1 MSFGNVTQTID
12 LSGSSLA
19 LILGLNK
26 DAISNGEDGIGT
38 GNRNGVGKSTIVHA
52 LCYALYGKTINNKIS
67 MSRVVNNINKKGCVV
82 SLTFEQGGVE
92 YKIERGR
99 GPTYFKLTCA
109 GKEKNDDNT
118 DETNGESG
126 DTQKYLD
133 NIIGMSQNM
142 FQSIVVFSATST
154 HFLAEGAAKQREFI
168 EELLGLNQLSHKA
181 DILKNKIKLNTKL
194 LDQEQLTI
202 NMHLQFNQKTTKQI
216 DDAIAS
222 RRTYLEAIAKQIAD
236 HENFINS
243 VNLEQLAIEIE
254 TINKNNGITDAI
266 NRKKQLSNE
275 LASAVA
281 QHQEWGR
288 SNTHH
293 QQYIFEQITSLKTVD
308 LDTEIANH
316 QSNEQIRYRL
326 VDLNGLHASVKD
338 KQKTASQ
345 IKSQIDV
352 DNKIK
357 IQKQTAL
364 VNEMNNDKC
373 PTCGSAVDSTK
384 HEKVL
389 TQMAQAVIE
398 VEDRVTANQAQLDQI
413 NNEIHELNVRINDI
427 GVLVQNDTTFKTL
440 TEAMSLSNKISQ
452 LEAELRSVES
462 ATSPYGLNVAYLESQ
477 IAGITIDEIKP
488 TRYNSVSAVEQVIY
502 KYQNSVNELEKLRSN
517 NSDPYISQI
526 ESLKS
531 SIYEISYT
539 ELDRLKK
546 LIEHQEFLVKVLTD
560 KNSFVR
566 KKLIEQNTA
575 YLNTQL
581 KKYLDASGSQ
591 FNVQFNSDLSVG
603 IESFGIEYDFEQLSR
618 GEKNRVMVPLN
629 LAFRDVYESLYG
641 NINLLI
647 VDELL
652 DNGLDPVGIYNAFD
666 MLYDLSALGRNV
678 FVISHREELTNKAS
692 EVLLVTKEDRFST
705 ISRLEE

>member
-12 LSGSSLA
+12 LAGSSLA

-67 MSRVVNNINKKGCVV
+67 MSRIVNNINKKGCVV
-82 SLTFEQGGVE
+82 TLVFEQGGVE

-99 GPTYFKLTCA
+99 SPTYFKLTCG

-133 NIIGMSQNM
+133 SIIGMSQNM
-142 FQSIVVFSATST
+142 FQSIVVFSATSA

-216 DDAIAS
+216 DDAVAS
-222 RRTYLEAIAKQIAD
+222 RLEFLNTITKQISE
-236 HENFINS
+236 HETFIGTI
-243 VNLEQLAIEIE
+243 NLEKLATEIE
-254 TINKNNGITDAI
+254 TINKNNEIITAT
-266 NRKKQLSNE
+266 NKKKQLSNE
-275 LASAVA
+275 LSSVIT
-281 QHQEWGR
+281 QHKAWEQ
-288 SNTHH
+288 SNAALC
-293 QQYIFEQITSLKTVD
+293 QSIFSKIVDLKTVD
-308 LDTEIANH
+308 LDTEIFNH
-316 QSNEQIRYRL
+316 QENEQIRYKL
-326 VDLNGLHASVKD
+326 ADLASLNTAIKD
-338 KQKTASQ
+338 KQKAANQ
-345 IKSQIDV
+345 VKNQIDV
-352 DNKIK
+352 DAKIK
-357 IQKQTAL
+357 AQKQSAL
-364 VNEMNNDKC
+364 VNEMHNDKC
-373 PTCGSAVDSTK
+373 PTCGSAVDSEK

-389 TQMAQAVIE
+389 TRMAQDVIE
-398 VEDRVTANQAQLDQI
+398 VENRIEVSQAQLDQLNDEI
-413 NNEIHELNVRINDI
+413 NALSLKINDMGTLI
-427 GVLVQNDTTFKTL
+427 QNDTVFKSL

-452 LEAELRSVES
+452 LEAELRAAES
-462 ATSPYGLNVAYLESQ
+462 ASSPYGLNIAYLESQ
-477 IAGITIDEIKP
+477 ISSIVIDEIKP
-488 TRYNSVSAVEQVIY
+488 TQYQSVSAVEQVIY
-502 KYQNSVNELEKLRSN
+502 KYQHSVNELKRLQSDN
-517 NSDPYISQI
+517 TDPYISQI

-591 FNVQFNSDLSVG
+591 FNVQFNPDLSVG

-705 ISRLEE
+705 ISHLEE

>member
-1 MSFGNVTQTID
+1 MSFGNITQTID
-12 LSGSSLA
+12 LSGCNLA

-26 DAISNGEDGIGT
+26 DAVSNGEDGIGT

-67 MSRVVNNINKKGCVV
+67 MSRIVNNINKKGCVV
-82 SLTFEQGGVE
+82 TLVFEQNGVE

-99 GPTYFKLTCA
+99 SPTYFKLTCA
-109 GKEKNDDNT
+109 GKEKTDNT

-133 NIIGMSQNM
+133 SIIGMSQNM

-168 EELLGLNQLSHKA
+168 EELLGLNQLSQKA
-181 DILKNKIKLNTKL
+181 DILKNKIKLNSKMM
-194 LDQEQLTI
+194 DQEQLTI
-202 NMHLQFNQKTTKQI
+202 NMHMQFNQKTNQQI
-216 DDAIAS
+216 EETIAS
-222 RRTYLEAIAKQIAD
+222 RNAFLETVRNQINA

-243 VNLEQLAIEIE
+243 VNLEQLANEIE
-254 TINKNNGITDAI
+254 AINKNQEIANSI
-266 NRKKQLSNE
+266 NQKQQLEKELSQVVVSNDSWRKSHDVQIKNIFSQISE
-275 LASAVA
+275 L
-281 QHQEWGR
+281 E
-288 SNTHH
+288 
-293 QQYIFEQITSLKTVD
+293 TVD
-308 LDTEIANH
+308 LEKEIANH
-316 QSNEQIRYRL
+316 QLNEQLRYKIAE
-326 VDLNGLHASVKD
+326 LNGLSASVKN
-338 KQKTASQ
+338 KQQTANQ
-345 IKSQIDV
+345 IKSQIATD
-352 DNKIK
+352 DKTK
-357 IQKQTAL
+357 TQKQNAL
-364 VNEMNNDKC
+364 TNEIHNDKC
-373 PTCGSAVDSTK
+373 PTCGSIIDSEK
-384 HEKVL
+384 HEKLL
-389 TQMAQAVIE
+389 TQMAMDVIE
-398 VEDRVTANQAQLDQI
+398 IENRIADKQKQLDQI
-413 NNEIHELNVRINDI
+413 TTEINDLNTQI
-427 GVLVQNDTTFKTL
+427 ESVGVLVQNDTVFKSL
-440 TEAMSLSNKISQ
+440 AEAMTLSNKIAQ
-452 LEAELRSVES
+452 LESELRALERT
-462 ATSPYGLNVAYLESQ
+462 TSPYELNIAYLEGQ
-477 IAGITIDEIKP
+477 IANIKIDELVP
-488 TRYNSVSAVEQVIY
+488 TTYQSVSAVEQIIY
-502 KYQNSVNELEKLRSN
+502 KYQSATKELEKLKN
-517 NSDPYISQI
+517 NTTDPYINQI

-591 FNVQFNSDLSVG
+591 FNVQFNPDLSVS

-705 ISRLEE
+705 ISQLEE